1 MHFRDIPYKFLIQ
14 SEDFYMLRFILVL
27 ILILNVQYTFAKS
40 RYITTYTPAY
50 PWQYCSYAN
59 QNRNI
64 SRLENKIFNRTFDT
78 NTPEERVTR
87 LEEEMFGAA
96 QSGDLQKR
104 VVTLKKASSKIS
116 SNLPVYSYGYSG
128 YDNYYTPPI
137 VSGSGWKSMLHSF
150 GNYMMGGM
158 PTGITPQMDPA
169 YMDYF
174 EAERNAMRL
183 NNAGR
188 YRDIRTNHGWHRRNT
203 RRGATTGVTIID

>member
-1 MHFRDIPYKFLIQ
+1 MI
-14 SEDFYMLRFILVL
+14 RFILILVL
-27 ILILNVQYTFAKS
+27 LLNVQHGFAKT
-40 RYITTYTPAY
+40 RYVTIYTPEY
-50 PWQYCSYAN
+50 PGQYCSFAN

-64 SRLENKIFNRTFDT
+64 SRLENKIFSRTFDT
-78 NTPEERVTR
+78 DTPEERVTR

-104 VVTLKKASSKIS
+104 VATLKKASSKIAAQA
-116 SNLPVYSYGYSG
+116 PVYSYGYSG

-150 GNYMMGGM
+150 GNYMMGGV
-158 PTGITPQMDPA
+158 PTGITPHMDPA

-188 YRDIRTNHGWHRRNT
+188 YRDIRTNHGWRRHNT